1 MNRLPSILPE
11 NFTQAQ
17 QDLFEGITGGKRGQG
32 RATDT
37 FLAPEGGLRG
47 PFNALLFSPT
57 IGNAAQRLGEAVR
70 FESALPPRIRELAI
84 LAVSAK
90 WQAQYEWWAHEKFAR
105 QEGLDDRVIE
115 AIKVRDFP
123 DFADPTEEA
132 AYSFAREVIDEH
144 RVSDAGYQEVVK
156 RLGEELVVELVI
168 LLGYYTLI
176 SMSLNVFEVPLPAGE
191 ELPFLDAE

>member
-17 QDLFEGITGGKRGQG
+17 QDLFENITGGKRGQG

-47 PFNALLFSPT
+47 PFNALLFSPI

-70 FESALPPRIRELAI
+70 FEGALPPKIRELAI

-90 WQAQYEWWAHEKFAR
+90 WHAQYEWWAHEKFAR

-115 AIKVRDFP
+115 AIKARDFP

-132 AYSFAREVIDEH
+132 AYSFSREVIDEH
-144 RVSDAGYQEVVK
+144 KVSDTSYQEAVD

-176 SMSLNVFEVPLPAGE
+176 SMSLNVFEVPLPEGE
-191 ELPFLDAE
+191 DLPFLDSE